1 MLTGATFVVQ
11 VIGFARQLFLAA
23 EVGISSGLD
32 ALLIALAAPLAL
44 VGILTAG
51 VGVAIVPAY
60 AEVKDERGAADAR
73 RLVGAVLVWTAIAGA
88 LLSLFL
94 WGLAE
99 PIAAITG
106 PGLAEAGTLE
116 DAAGWIRSLAPLG
129 LLLAVS
135 GIFSAL
141 CQAESMFVPMAV
153 SSVLAPLLTLGVMV
167 ATWDDLQLDG
177 LVLGT
182 LVGASVGLAV
192 LVLATAA
199 RRRLPLPQIRPRG
212 LGLRRLLR
220 HAVPISAS
228 AAILQANLT
237 FDRAVASWLVPGG
250 VSALRYGESIVR
262 IPFAAIRPAWGSAL
276 YPALVRTDRDA
287 GQAAMATMTE
297 RMVRYAIVFFVPLAW
312 LTLAVAPLAV
322 ATAYDRGAF
331 GGGDVLLTA
340 QVVAASAPL
349 IVTWT
354 VAPTLV
360 TALNARRMGT
370 VMMVAS
376 IVNVALNLVLNV
388 LLGYLIGV
396 TGVALATSLVSVVM
410 VLYFSYRLT
419 RIEPSYSPWRVWRAF
434 VRASLASLPS
444 AVAFG
449 LPIWA
454 GLVEGGLLVRFS
466 TLVFVGVAG
475 LSTYYVLARRLGLQ
489 EAASIIAFARN
500 TLKRIVRSV
509 PNRV

>member
-1 MLTGATFVVQ
+1 MLTGAALVVQ
-11 VIGFARQLFLAA
+11 IIGFVRQLFLAA
-23 EVGISSGLD
+23 EIGISSALD

-44 VGILTAG
+44 AGILTAG
-51 VGVAIVPAY
+51 VAVAIVPAY
-60 AEVKDERGAADAR
+60 AEIKDERGPTDAR
-73 RLVGAVLVWTAIAGA
+73 RLVGTVLVWTAIAGA

-94 WGLAE
+94 WVLAE

-116 DAAGWIRSLAPLG
+116 DAAGWIRSLAPLA
-129 LLLAVS
+129 LLLTVTS
-135 GIFSAL
+135 IFYAL
-141 CQAESMFVPMAV
+141 CQAESMFVPMALA
-153 SSVLAPLLTLGVMV
+153 SVVAPLLTLGVMV

-177 LVLGT
+177 VVLGT
-182 LVGASVGLAV
+182 LVGALVGLAV
-192 LVLATAA
+192 LVLSTAV
-199 RRRLPLPQIRPRG
+199 RRRLPLPQVMPRG

-220 HAVPISAS
+220 HAVPITAS

-237 FDRAVASWLVPGG
+237 FDRAIASWLVPGG
-250 VSALRYGESIVR
+250 VSTLRYGESIVR
-262 IPFAAIRPAWGSAL
+262 IPFAAIRPAWDSAL
-276 YPALVRTDRDA
+276 YPTLVRTDRDS
-287 GQAAMATMTE
+287 GRAALAEMTE

-331 GGGDVLLTA
+331 EDSDVLLTA

-360 TALNARRMGT
+360 TALNARRMGL

-388 LLGYLIGV
+388 LLGYLLGV

-410 VLYFSYRLT
+410 VLYFSYRLN
-419 RIEPSYSPWRVWRAF
+419 RIESSYSPARVWRVF
-434 VRASLASLPS
+434 VRASLASLPG
-444 AVAFG
+444 ALVFG

-454 GLVEGGLLVRFS
+454 GLIGGGLPIRIGSLV
-466 TLVFVGVAG
+466 VVGVVGLTAYYWLAG
-475 LSTYYVLARRLGLQ
+475 RLGLG
-489 EAASIIAFARN
+489 EAASITAFARN
-500 TLKRIVRSV
+500 TLTRVFRRVR
-509 PNRV
+509 P